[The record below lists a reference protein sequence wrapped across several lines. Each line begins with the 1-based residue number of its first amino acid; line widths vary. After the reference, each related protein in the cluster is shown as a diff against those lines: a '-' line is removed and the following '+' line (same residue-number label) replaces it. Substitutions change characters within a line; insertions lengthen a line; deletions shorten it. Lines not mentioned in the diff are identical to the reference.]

1 MSLQEGQHPL
11 DKVFRPPTSN
21 DHCADRTKC
30 AVGVGT
36 ILEGGG
42 RLKLHWQRFLFVPLS
57 GTVWGY
63 SLKENLQLLSQTS
76 TASRGAASCFC
87 RAFKVLKVQLKWQ
100 LTRATHKC
108 GLKCSRWDA
117 RSRNGQRQRR
127 PERSSWGTSHHK
139 QHNIRARLHRTPLD
153 HALIHSQKLKSKGL

>member
-1 MSLQEGQHPL
+1 M
-11 DKVFRPPTSN
+11 
-21 DHCADRTKC
+21 
-30 AVGVGT
+30 
-36 ILEGGG
+36 
-42 RLKLHWQRFLFVPLS
+42 HWQRFLFVPLS

-139 QHNIRARLHRTPLD
+139 QHNIRARIHQTPLD
-153 HALIHSQKLKSKGL
+153 RALIHSHKLKSKVHAGRRHWNTTNTSAARHKQPHREQDDVGLLPPPNTPVTAA